1 MQSANK
7 LSMRHSRGRPP
18 FPEPFSK
25 MSKIRLLFAPENI
38 GFAEKISNALAAA
51 GYEAT
56 VNEEPSSAA
65 LVIWSPAAAASAA
78 ILSAARNALAR
89 RVLVPVALGK
99 APPPPSFEHLWPM
112 DLAGWMG
119 RDDDPRWRFV
129 LDEIELAMR
138 RGVEFVAPD
147 AAGADAGAL
156 QKRGRGKRPALRAAR
171 AEHAVAID
179 PAPVELGGHRRP
191 SRSAPKKGAPGV
203 LIGAFGA
210 ATVIAGLAGAA
221 FFFGGERAA
230 PVVPAHAAPPPVVAF
245 VTPDDQPA
253 DDLSAAA
260 ADAAPVAEA
269 ENEGVAD
276 ELAAIVDAPEDA
288 PETDAITPAETLR
301 DIVVADA
308 LTMPADAPA
317 TDDAALTETTSEAG
331 DPVAEVIVAAA
342 NEADPIAGLAW
353 ESTRDEAVETAS
365 FGAYLRDCL
374 DCPDLAEISAG
385 SILPDGEGGDLS
397 APLFLTRRIAVAV
410 RETTFDEWQACVDD
424 GACTARPDNGWGRGK
439 RPVVNVSWAEAQAYA
454 QWLSARTGHQYRLP
468 TQEEWE
474 YAARA
479 GSAAAYSF
487 GDTAAPTRANYGGVR
502 GSTAITG
509 SFSPNAFGLF
519 DMHGNVAEWTADC
532 WTPTLAGEPT
542 GLTPVNGLCS
552 ARAIKGGGWKDA
564 PEALAASRRDGDVET
579 ARRSDVGFRVVR
591 NAY

>member
-1 MQSANK
+1 
-7 LSMRHSRGRPP
+7 
-18 FPEPFSK
+18 
-25 MSKIRLLFAPENI
+25 MSTIRLLFAPENI

-51 GYEAT
+51 GYDAR
-56 VNEEPSSAA
+56 VDDAPSSAA
-65 LVIWSPAAAASAA
+65 LVIWSPAAAASSA
-78 ILSAARNALAR
+78 ILSAARGALAR

-112 DLAGWMG
+112 DLAGWNG

-138 RGVEFVAPD
+138 RGVEFVGAD
-147 AAGADAGAL
+147 AAGVDPAARE
-156 QKRGRGKRPALRAAR
+156 KRGWAKRSTPRAAK

-179 PAPVELGGHRRP
+179 HPPAELGELRRP
-191 SRSAPKKGAPGV
+191 PRSTPKKGASGV

-221 FFFGGERAA
+221 FFFGGERWSA
-230 PVVPAHAAPPPVVAF
+230 PVVAERAAPPVVAF
-245 VTPDDQPA
+245 VTPENQPA
-253 DDLSAAA
+253 EDLPATVSPET
-260 ADAAPVAEA
+260 APVAEA
-269 ENEGVAD
+269 GGDSVAD
-276 ELAAIVDAPEDA
+276 GLAAIVDAPDGA
-288 PETDAITPAETLR
+288 SGINVIAPAETLR

-308 LTMPADAPA
+308 LQMPSTAPA
-317 TDDAALTETTSEAG
+317 TDGDAPAGTAGLTPVETPVDAGDAAG
-331 DPVAEVIVAAA
+331 DAVAAVIVSAA

-353 ESTRDEAVETAS
+353 ESTRDEAVEIAS
-365 FGAYLRDCL
+365 LGAYLRDCL
-374 DCPDLAEISAG
+374 DCPDLAEINTG
-385 SILPDGEGGDLS
+385 SILPDAADGADLTT
-397 APLFLTRRIAVAV
+397 PLFLSRRIAVAV
-410 RETTFDEWQACVDD
+410 RETTFDEWQVCVDD

-439 RPVVNVSWAEAQAYA
+439 RPVVNVAFAEAQAYA
-454 QWLSARTGHQYRLP
+454 QWLSAKTGHQYRLP

-487 GDTAAPTRANYGGVR
+487 GDALTPTRANYGAVR
-502 GSTAITG
+502 GSTAPTA
-509 SFSPNAFGLF
+509 SFAPNAFGLF

-564 PEALAASRRDGDVET
+564 AEALAASRRDGDVET